1 MSIINN
7 LPLKYIIIFGIFIRL
22 VGYIFFI
29 FHPLNHNEFGQIGSI
44 IFQNFNDYPFY
55 YNFGE
60 EVINVTGNLYES
72 IINTYISLINF
83 NFENINSRIPGFL
96 FPLIIYIFNY
106 TENNTYYLSSITFF
120 LEIILLIIWCKFLNF
135 KKINKLFILMYV
147 LLPIPLIFGLI
158 HSIDIW
164 YFFVSSLIILK
175 YENYIR
181 YKNYILIFLLFL
193 FVSLK
198 PHAIILVGSVLFFE
212 LINIKKKNVVLILIL
227 FLLIALSIFYYFP
240 YYFLEYHRMN
250 SELYVSSFSNQISK
264 NFILNYFYKL
274 IYLLGGNPGGSGI
287 NLIVSCSYLCAFFFL
302 IVLLSYIING
312 KYDVTFMYIITSIIL
327 IVIFFYPA
335 YRYSLN
341 FVPILFYF
349 FVVAINKIFY
359 LFNNFRK

>member
-22 VGYIFFI
+22 VSYIFFI
-29 FHPLNHNEFGQIGSI
+29 FYPLNHNEFGQIGSV

-60 EVINVTGNLYES
+60 EVINITGNLYES
-72 IINTYISLINF
+72 IINTYISLFNF

-106 TENNTYYLSSITFF
+106 TENNTYYLSGVTFV

-135 KKINKLFILMYV
+135 KEINKLFILMYV

-175 YENYIR
+175 YENYIK

-193 FVSLK
+193 FISLK

-212 LINIKKKNVVLILIL
+212 LINIKKKI
-227 FLLIALSIFYYFP
+227 
-240 YYFLEYHRMN
+240 
-250 SELYVSSFSNQISK
+250 SN
-264 NFILNYFYKL
+264 
-274 IYLLGGNPGGSGI
+274 
-287 NLIVSCSYLCAFFFL
+287 
-302 IVLLSYIING
+302 
-312 KYDVTFMYIITSIIL
+312 
-327 IVIFFYPA
+327 
-335 YRYSLN
+335 
-341 FVPILFYF
+341 
-349 FVVAINKIFY
+349 
-359 LFNNFRK
+359 